1 MKLEL
6 RFLDQDGIKH
16 CPNLICNS
24 CLLWICHSLYQWAL
38 LFMWGRKDNMLR
50 RQRGLKTTL
59 LWYSPHI
66 LETNALP
73 VLILEY
79 RSEKLLD
86 LLNPQYN
93 ADRHQVNGN
102 YPLLSVAMW
111 ATKCG
116 ITSLKG
122 STEQTSP
129 WCFWSIGGVCIITN
143 SICFDYLTIYFSREY
158 KNPKSGNL
166 ATMLSLIK
174 QYLNITA

>member
-38 LFMWGRKDNMLR
+38 FFMWGRKDNMLM
-50 RQRGLKTTL
+50 RQRGLKTML

-79 RSEKLLD
+79 RSIPYLSPSSKLHDSHIHSVTHLPSPVSVS
-86 LLNPQYN
+86 LAPVPPSCCWLCVSLNTFTHDSNPY
-93 ADRHQVNGN
+93 
-102 YPLLSVAMW
+102 SV
-111 ATKCG
+111 
-116 ITSLKG
+116 LHHFL
-122 STEQTSP
+122 EQNQIP
-129 WCFWSIGGVCIITN
+129 
-143 SICFDYLTIYFSREY
+143 
-158 KNPKSGNL
+158 
-166 ATMLSLIK
+166 
-174 QYLNITA
+174 